1 MSSVRCSL
9 GGKDQHIVHST
20 NDSIKYNIDEALSL
34 SSIKLRDAWGEW
46 EGKTRVDVR
55 EGTGS
60 LTDSNAV
67 STKNRIAVLA
77 EIDIEGL

>member
-1 MSSVRCSL
+1 M
-9 GGKDQHIVHST
+9 
-20 NDSIKYNIDEALSL
+20 SL